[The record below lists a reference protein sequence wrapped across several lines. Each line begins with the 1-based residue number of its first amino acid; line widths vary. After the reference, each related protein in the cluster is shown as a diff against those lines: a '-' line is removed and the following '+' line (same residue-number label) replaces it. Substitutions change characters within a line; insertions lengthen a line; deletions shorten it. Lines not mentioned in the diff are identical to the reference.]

1 MAVILCI
8 QITKG
13 AKMKRTTIMIP
24 NELKTRATQH
34 AKKIGMS
41 LGGFV
46 RESLE
51 KAMEVENHRSGKD
64 DEDPFFSDK
73 TVFSGKSPSDLSANH
88 DDYLYESN
96 EVQTRNGTGS

>member
-1 MAVILCI
+1 
-8 QITKG
+8 
-13 AKMKRTTIMIP
+13 MKRTTIMIP
-24 NELKTRATQH
+24 NELKTRATRH

-41 LGGFV
+41 LGGFI
-46 RESLE
+46 REALE

-88 DDYLYESN
+88 DDYLYASN
-96 EVQTRNGTGS
+96 EVQTLDGTRP